1 MNDQSFEETVARLCE
16 FDYAYDMEAYYF
28 VRDALDYASS
38 KLRAES
44 TSRHV
49 TGAELSEMAR
59 EYALQEFGPLSLL
72 VLNEWGLY
80 ETSDFGEIVYKLIN
94 EGVFGKTETDQK
106 EHFKDVY
113 DFTDAF
119 AKPFEPEDIKFDSPA
134 ISGKKK

>member
-16 FDYAYDMEAYYF
+16 FDFTYDMEAYYF
-28 VRDALDYASS
+28 VRDALDYASR
-38 KLRAES
+38 KLRTEGG
-44 TSRHV
+44 SRHV
-49 TGAELSEMAR
+49 TGVELSEMAR

-94 EGVFGKTETDQK
+94 EGVFGKTETDRK
-106 EHFKDVY
+106 AHFNDVY
-113 DFTDAF
+113 DFHEAF
-119 AKPFEPEDIKFDSPA
+119 AKPFEPEDIKFDLPA